1 MSALGNA
8 VLCVLVRASQ
18 DHVID
23 VAAGRVVAQVE
34 NGEGASGSL
43 VSRDVTMCGFPC
55 DPVGIPNFS
64 GISDCSVSGFVEL
77 AALKDLTGALQE
89 ARAFL
94 GFQFAVQSFL
104 KCLVMVCHEIDPF
117 ELLERL
123 AFGCRGLVEGTSFF
137 HMLNLHP
144 SSLVRMQALSS
155 AEVRTTEMR
164 LGMEYDLCFLPCE
177 RGRRQLAGP
186 C

>member
-8 VLCVLVRASQ
+8 VLCVLVGASQ

-34 NGEGASGSL
+34 NDKGASGSL
-43 VSRDVTMCGFPC
+43 VSRDVTMRGFPC
-55 DPVGIPNFS
+55 DPVGIPHFF

-94 GFQFAVQSFL
+94 GFQFADQSFL

-117 ELLERL
+117 ELLERW
-123 AFGCRGLVEGTSFF
+123 AFGCWVQVEGSFLLSHAQSSSFF
-137 HMLNLHP
+137 FGQDAG
-144 SSLVRMQALSS
+144 SLLVFCQCPHTAVVCQALS
-155 AEVRTTEMR
+155 R
-164 LGMEYDLCFLPCE
+164 C
-177 RGRRQLAGP
+177 
-186 C
+186 